1 MGPAAHLHATHCVA
15 ASMKWN
21 SRHGQAG
28 GISLLLSGHT
38 DTSPTGLPSPTCSC
52 FGIACCPSPAAAPEW
67 LKLPR
72 KLMLPLPL
80 QALPSNPSIE
90 GMPKRL
96 RLSVTPHVKR

>member
-1 MGPAAHLHATHCVA
+1 MGPPAQLRATHCVA
-15 ASMKWN
+15 TSMKSN

-28 GISLLLSGHT
+28 GISFLLSGHT
-38 DTSPTGLPSPTCSC
+38 ATSPASLLSTTWSC
-52 FGIACCPSPAAAPEW
+52 FGIACCPSSAAAPEW

-96 RLSVTPHVKR
+96 RLLVTPHVKR

>member
-1 MGPAAHLHATHCVA
+1 MEPPAALHAAHCVA
-15 ASMKWN
+15 TSMKSN
-21 SRHGQAG
+21 SRHGKAG
-28 GISLLLSGHT
+28 GNSFSLSGHT
-38 DTSPTGLPSPTCSC
+38 STSPTGLPSATWSC
-52 FGIACCPSPAAAPEW
+52 FGIASSPSPVAAPEW

-72 KLMLPLPL
+72 KAMQSLPL